1 MQLFTYVGAID
12 GDELGGIHA
21 GLVGSLLWFA
31 PSALPGGRLGPRA
44 AGDVDRELVLLLL
57 SLDLDPARSALAAHN
72 AANIGVEQLAP
83 DSGLVTLNG
92 LAYGALTIDAP
103 TAGERWRIHTAAL
116 GGRGVAALAI
126 EHHPIL
132 ARTVFNGGAPVET
145 IVTLR
150 EGRHAVE
157 LAGFRAASAVLNVGP
172 PPEDRAPPTM
182 ALPDALHRT
191 LYLRSVYRGLP
202 RAADASNSSST
213 ATNEQRFCVYREFT
227 DATGQV
233 EAERDEHWGALGPP
247 IYIVPHSVLNIE
259 FVNECSEP
267 TGVQFGALQP
277 LGDTLKLSDELVPP
291 GGRRSLHYLAPDE
304 DRRTHLYQPPMS
316 AATALKL
323 RDAGLVGSFVV
334 IDVEAELELAE
345 RFRNLN
351 ITDVEEEDLAQVSF
365 GIGRHVALCMWTLP
379 DGTLTLNGFNAEYG
393 TGLALQFRQR
403 ERVKV
408 HMSVIGMNLI
418 FLF

>member
-1 MQLFTYVGAID
+1 MIATATTT
-12 GDELGGIHA
+12 
-21 GLVGSLLWFA
+21 A
-31 PSALPGGRLGPRA
+31 PA
-44 AGDVDRELVLLLL
+44 A
-57 SLDLDPARSALAAHN
+57 PAAA
-72 AANIGVEQLAP
+72 A
-83 DSGLVTLNG
+83 
-92 LAYGALTIDAP
+92 
-103 TAGERWRIHTAAL
+103 
-116 GGRGVAALAI
+116 
-126 EHHPIL
+126 
-132 ARTVFNGGAPVET
+132 
-145 IVTLR
+145 
-150 EGRHAVE
+150 
-157 LAGFRAASAVLNVGP
+157 P
-172 PPEDRAPPTM
+172 PPT
-182 ALPDALHRT
+182 
-191 LYLRSVYRGLP
+191 
-202 RAADASNSSST
+202 SS
-213 ATNEQRFCVYREFT
+213 QRFCVYREFT

-259 FVNECSEP
+259 FVNDCSEP

-277 LGDTLKLSDELVPP
+277 LGDTLKLSDELVLP
-291 GGRRSLHYLAPDE
+291 GGRLSLRYLAPDE

-351 ITDVEEEDLAQVSF
+351 VTDVEEEDLAQVSF

-379 DGTLTLNGFNAEYG
+379 DGTLTTLNGFNAEYG

-418 FLF
+418 FF